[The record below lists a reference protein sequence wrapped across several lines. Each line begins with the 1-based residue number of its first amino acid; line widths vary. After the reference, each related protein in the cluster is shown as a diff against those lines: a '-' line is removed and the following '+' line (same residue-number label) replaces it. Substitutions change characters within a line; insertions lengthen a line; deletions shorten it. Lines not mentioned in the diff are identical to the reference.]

1 MTDSVDVGTRDL
13 IKEQIKAREAILKP
27 VYLQA
32 ATEFADLHDKTGRM
46 KAKNVIRHAVP
57 WERSR
62 EYFYYRASYDAALE
76 ILAGMAGSDQ
86 WDDDLAMIDF
96 YTNEKSTILANIKN
110 IHDENLR
117 TQMKAIQEQLDS
129 AE

>member
-1 MTDSVDVGTRDL
+1 VKQLQDEGSV
-13 IKEQIKAREAILKP
+13 
-27 VYLQA
+27 
-32 ATEFADLHDKTGRM
+32 
-46 KAKNVIRHAVP
+46 
-57 WERSR
+57 
-62 EYFYYRASYDAALE
+62 SYDAALE

-96 YTNEKSTILANIKN
+96 YTNEKSTILAHIKN

-117 TQMKAIQEQLDS
+117 TQMKAIQEQLLDS